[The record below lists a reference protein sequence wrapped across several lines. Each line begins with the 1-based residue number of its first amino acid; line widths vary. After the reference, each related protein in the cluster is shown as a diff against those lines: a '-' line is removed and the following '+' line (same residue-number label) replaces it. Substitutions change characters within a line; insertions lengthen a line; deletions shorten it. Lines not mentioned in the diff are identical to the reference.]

1 MKEKWEALRKK
12 YWPPGKDQFLI
23 MALCGLLLA
32 VIAVPVDSGKEKGT
46 QENNGQETETPQEID
61 SYEEQMEKKLEELLS
76 RV

>member
-32 VIAVPVDSGKEKGT
+32 VIAVPVDSGKQKGVHREMWEK
-46 QENNGQETETPQEID
+46 QSSLRPLMIL
-61 SYEEQMEKKLEELLS
+61 M
-76 RV
+76 R